1 MITITAAKRVY
12 EKESSLGNKAN
23 NPKRLDRF
31 GLCLFPK
38 KKTEFLYRL
47 SDPFCNGRIT

>member
-31 GLCLFPK
+31 GLCLVPK

-47 SDPFCNGRIT
+47 SDPFCNGSIT

>member
-12 EKESSLGNKAN
+12 EKESILGNKTN

-31 GLCLFPK
+31 GLCLVPK
-38 KKTEFLYRL
+38 IETEFLYRQT
-47 SDPFCNGRIT
+47 DRYCNGRIT